1 VGEIFQMSDFF
12 ILDDQYITSRAD
24 FGLELVDLT
33 KNESVLLLSEIDKV
47 CIGI

>member
-1 VGEIFQMSDFF
+1 MSDFF

-33 KNESVLLLSEIDKV
+33 KNVSVPLLSEIDKV

>member
-1 VGEIFQMSDFF
+1 MSDFF